1 MAAPPCGSPEFTALM
16 TDYAAF
22 TLNSPFADTNEHLAG
37 YYLMNVPDLESTL
50 KYAAPIPTASYGP
63 SRSGP

>member
-1 MAAPPCGSPEFTALM
+1 MM
-16 TDYAAF
+16 TDYAAS
-22 TLNSPFADTNEHLAG
+22 TLDNPFADANEHLAG
-37 YYLMNVPDLESTL
+37 YSLMNVPDLESTL